1 MCLNVP
7 LFHIY
12 GLLTGQ
18 MNMLNTGCA
27 IVLESPSFN
36 PTKSVEMLTREKCTL
51 MCGTPTMW
59 VSRDNER
66 PNLPRI

>member
-1 MCLNVP
+1 VCLNVP
-7 LFHIY
+7 LFHMF
-12 GLLTGQ
+12 GLLMGHLNIL
-18 MNMLNTGCA
+18 NMGCS

-36 PTKSVEMLTREKCTL
+36 PTKSIEALTKEKCTA

-66 PNLPRI
+66 CNLLRV